1 MKSFGGGS
9 PMENSVSSTYE
20 CQFRGAISLFPAMDI
35 WRAKAEPKWNFFFA
49 WLALHN
55 KILTA
60 DNMVKRKWDCNP
72 IFLLCYC
79 QPETVVHL
87 LTECNFSKALW
98 QTIANP
104 FGLPVYSTLVSK
116 GNPVE

>member
-1 MKSFGGGS
+1 
-9 PMENSVSSTYE
+9 ME
-20 CQFRGAISLFPAMDI
+20 
-35 WRAKAEPKWNFFFA
+35 FFFA

-116 GNPVE
+116 GNPVEWVWYLTSEGIKQMERIKVGTLCTFWWNI